1 MTEYRTARTFSAAAV
16 VLFAVMLGPVALMF
30 AGVPTGDVVRAF
42 AQSEIRDALGVS
54 LAASTIATLAATLLG
69 VPAGYALARARSSV
83 RNAALFALAL
93 PLAFPPVASGVMLL
107 HAFGSH
113 GIVGSLLAAHGA
125 GVVDSLAGV
134 ALAEFF
140 VSGSFVA
147 ISACAA
153 FAAVPARYIEAARV
167 MGASDALVF
176 ARIAVPLAAPGI
188 VAGILLAWLRA
199 IGEYG
204 ATSVVAY
211 HPSSLPVALYV
222 TLSAQGVAAALAVAY
237 GFVALAIA
245 IFAAQWAVRRRVV

>member
-30 AGVPTGDVVRAF
+30 AGVPAGDVVRAF

-54 LAASTIATLAATLLG
+54 LAASTIATLVATILG
-69 VPAGYALARARSSV
+69 VPAGYALARARASV

-113 GIVGSLLAAHGA
+113 GIAGSLH
-125 GVVDSLAGV
+125 VVDSLAGV

-199 IGEYG
+199 VGEYG

-222 TLSAQGVAAALAVAY
+222 TLSAQGIAAALAVAY

>member
-30 AGVPTGDVVRAF
+30 ACVPAGDVVRAF

-54 LAASTIATLAATLLG
+54 LAASTIATLVATILG
-69 VPAGYALARARSSV
+69 VPAGYALARARASV

-113 GIVGSLLAAHGA
+113 GIAGSLR
-125 GVVDSLAGV
+125 VVDSLAGV

-199 IGEYG
+199 VGEYG

-222 TLSAQGVAAALAVAY
+222 TLSAQGIAAALAVAY